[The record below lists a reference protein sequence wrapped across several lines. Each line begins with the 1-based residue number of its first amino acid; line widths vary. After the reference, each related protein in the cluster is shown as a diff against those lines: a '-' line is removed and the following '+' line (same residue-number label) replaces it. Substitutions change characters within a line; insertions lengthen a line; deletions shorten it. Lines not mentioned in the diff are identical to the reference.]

1 MDWLSGALFQ
11 LFSFVLVLGVVVLV
25 HEYGHFLAARLVGV
39 RVEVFSIGFGNKI
52 FGWRRGETEYR
63 VSWIPLGGYVRMAGE
78 GSLEGPPTGAPD
90 EFESRRAWEKLFI
103 LAAGPAANVLLA
115 IALYSL
121 SYWIG
126 FAVPAWFQE
135 PPRVAAVEEGS
146 PAEQAGLL
154 EGDEIVALNG
164 QPQATWRGFEQAV
177 LMRPN
182 EEVRLRVRRDGAE
195 RELPVTIGAT
205 EKHRVG
211 WLGIEPWCRVEVAE
225 LTAGGPAEAAGLRA
239 GDVIE
244 RLDGE
249 RLCNNGALVAA
260 LTEGGG
266 QERRFSLERAGGE
279 SVEIAFA
286 PAWNEQAQTWR
297 IGVALTQVPFVLEK
311 RGAVAAF
318 RAGLASTGEASLL
331 ILDTLK
337 RLATAQM
344 SFRAMSG
351 PVEIADVAS
360 TAVQVGPLAVLRL
373 LAVISINLGLLNLLP
388 IPVLDGGRIAVV
400 GFEAIRGRELG
411 EDAKEWILRV
421 GLAMIVT
428 LMVVVLFFDVLK
440 KFEG

>member
-52 FGWRRGETEYR
+52 FGWRRGDTEYR

-121 SYWIG
+121 AFWIG
-126 FAVPAWFQE
+126 FPVPAWFQE
-135 PPRVAAVEEGS
+135 PPRAAAVEQGS
-146 PAEQAGLL
+146 PAEAAGVLA
-154 EGDEIVALNG
+154 GDEILALDG
-164 QPQATWRGFEQAV
+164 QPQESWRSFEQAV

-182 EEVRLRVRRDGAE
+182 QQVSLRVRRDGLE
-195 RELPVTIGAT
+195 RDLPVTLGAT
-205 EKHRVG
+205 KKHGVG
-211 WLGIEPWCRVEVAE
+211 WLGIEPFCRVEIAE
-225 LTAGGPAEAAGLRA
+225 LTAGGAARAAGLRP

-244 RLDGE
+244 RVDGE
-249 RLCNNGALVAA
+249 RVCDPRQLVAA
-260 LTEGGG
+260 LTAGGG
-266 QERRFSLERAGGE
+266 QERRFSLLRDGERLE
-279 SVEIAFA
+279 TVFA
-286 PAWNEQAQTWR
+286 PAWNEEAEAWR
-297 IGVALTQVPFVLEK
+297 IGVALAPMPIVLEK
-311 RGAVAAF
+311 RGAAAAF

-331 ILDTLK
+331 ILDTLR
-337 RLATAQM
+337 RLATFQM

-360 TAVQVGPLAVLRL
+360 TAVRVGPLAVLRL
-373 LAVISINLGLLNLLP
+373 LALISINLGLLNLLP

-400 GFEAIRGRELG
+400 GYEAIRGRELG
-411 EDAKEWILRV
+411 DDAKEWILRV
-421 GLAMIVT
+421 GLAMILA